1 MDVTLF
7 CHPPELL
14 LGERRYDEC
23 TDLWLA
29 CFILVELLLGNVL
42 FPRNDE
48 TYQLKLIFVIMGT
61 LDSVTWCFRQVL
73 RNVMYIHIDF
83 LKLFNK
89 VHQGHKIMQ
98 SRDCV

>member
-1 MDVTLF
+1 MDVILC

-14 LGERRYDEC
+14 LGETSYDEC

-29 CFILVELLLGNVL
+29 GFILVELLLGNVL
-42 FPRNDE
+42 FPRKDE
-48 TYQLKLIFVIMGT
+48 TYQLKLIFAIMGT

-83 LKLFNK
+83 LNFF
-89 VHQGHKIMQ
+89 QQ
-98 SRDCV
+98 SPPRT